1 VGRRL
6 RRTQGDEHGFTLVE
20 VLITVILLGIL
31 FGIATSTWF
40 GVVHSR
46 QVDSATNQ
54 IVSDLRLANSKA
66 TNRLV
71 PYQVV
76 LTDNSSTYQ
85 FGPVGNTTTH
95 TLPDEVRI
103 TTTLPT
109 ITIEFQTN
117 GSVTGVTGAANEI
130 VISKASPPSAP
141 QHGISIKP
149 STARVNIDS

>member
-1 VGRRL
+1 MSH
-6 RRTQGDEHGFTLVE
+6 QGAWKDERGFTLVE
-20 VLITVILLGIL
+20 VLATIVIMGIL

-54 IVSDLRLANSKA
+54 MVSDLRLANSKA

-76 LTDNSSTYQ
+76 LTDNSSDYQ
-85 FGPVGNTTTH
+85 FGPVGNTTTR

-103 TTTLPT
+103 TTTLS
-109 ITIEFQTN
+109 TIEFQTN
-117 GSVTGVTGAANEI
+117 GSVTGITGAANEI
-130 VISKASPPSAP
+130 VISLASPPSDP

-149 STARVNIDS
+149 ATARVNIDS